1 MKLPSPAM
9 AVSLAALVVAL
20 GGTAVGATYV
30 STDDGP
36 AKAPAAAPSDASK
49 ESDAVSKIKFNQ
61 LAPGVR
67 KLIVR
72 GAKAARVPGPP
83 GAAGPAGPAG
93 AAGPNNLLWAVV
105 NSGGQLVRSNGAV
118 SVTTQIVPGD
128 YIVTFNRNIS
138 GCSYVAGVA
147 ASADNLQTSAEAS
160 TRRQVGQLQSIEV
173 FTVLSGGGALT
184 PRDFHL
190 LVAC

>member
-9 AVSLAALVVAL
+9 AVSLAALVVAV

-30 STDDGP
+30 SSDGAP
-36 AKAPAAAPSDASK
+36 AKAPAAASADASK
-49 ESDAVSKIKFNQ
+49 DSDQVRKIKFNQ

-67 KLIVR
+67 RLIVR
-72 GAKAARVPGPP
+72 GARAARIPGPP
-83 GAAGPAGPAG
+83 GAAGAAGPAG
-93 AAGPNNLLWAVV
+93 PAGPNNLLWAVV

-118 SVTTQIVPGD
+118 AVTTQIVPGD

-147 ASADNLQTSAEAS
+147 ASADNLQTTAEAS

-173 FTVLSGGGALT
+173 FTVLSGGTTLT

>member
-9 AVSLAALVVAL
+9 AVSLAALVVAV

-30 STDDGP
+30 STDGAP
-36 AKAPAAAPSDASK
+36 AKAPAASADASK
-49 ESDAVSKIKFNQ
+49 DSDAVRKIKFNQ

-72 GAKAARVPGPP
+72 GAKAARIPGPP
-83 GAAGPAGPAG
+83 GAAGAAGPAG
-93 AAGPNNLLWAVV
+93 PAGPNNLLWAVV

-138 GCSYVAGVA
+138 GCSYVAGI
-147 ASADNLQTSAEAS
+147 ASGGDNLQTTAEAS

-173 FTVLSGGGALT
+173 FTVLSGGATLT